1 MNGILVENFG
11 GLGAVIAAGIIILAL
26 FIVLRFFRVIF
37 SSGFL
42 GFLLS
47 LVSYFVYDYILF
59 GKLRLVACI
68 AFLLSVCGFSSGSF
82 IAKLFALLGTL
93 LSAYLIIQ
101 GMGFI
106 A

>member
-1 MNGILVENFG
+1 MNGILVDNFG
-11 GLGAVIAAGIIILAL
+11 GLGAIIAIGVIILAL

-42 GFLLS
+42 GFLLA
-47 LVSYFVYDYILF
+47 LVSYFVYDYVFL
-59 GKLRLVACI
+59 GKLKLVACI
-68 AFLLSVCGFSSGSF
+68 AFILSVCGFSHGSF
-82 IAKLFALLGTL
+82 FAKLFALLGTL
-93 LSAYLIIQ
+93 LSAYLILQ